1 MRQTPHTKFFLL
13 FIAAVSEDSV
23 STRVGHMIKTKVNWQ
38 LLSDLLVCSFGNGE
52 KICFCMFLTVTQNS
66 PSAKLQVSSI

>member
-1 MRQTPHTKFFLL
+1 M
-13 FIAAVSEDSV
+13 

-66 PSAKLQVSSI
+66 PPAKLQVSSI